1 MVTYLGWL
9 WGLHR
14 SIKPII
20 PGVENVMAPVEQ
32 IVRDRV
38 PYLAKDVVIGMFLQF
53 GLKQNVKVDA
63 RIWLCTLTMKRRAT
77 SRWGWIMKSVTCWI
91 KAGEL
96 RPKTNSLFSCNKI
109 RRSTIEEDIREN
121 GGGSQT
127 HDWRVDSDQRPRT
140 VFIYRTKFSSRKLW
154 IEK

>member
-1 MVTYLGWL
+1 MKEDVNSMVTYLGWL

-77 SRWGWIMKSVTCWI
+77 SR
-91 KAGEL
+91 
-96 RPKTNSLFSCNKI
+96 
-109 RRSTIEEDIREN
+109 
-121 GGGSQT
+121 
-127 HDWRVDSDQRPRT
+127 
-140 VFIYRTKFSSRKLW
+140 
-154 IEK
+154 